1 MDGWITIGTKLDT
14 KGLEKDM
21 KAAERELQKYQKD
34 SEKLTTQKAQI
45 EVDLSKLEKE
55 KVAYDDLRNK
65 ASQYRQEMNRLAK
78 ERDSLYKPVVGGR
91 AIFESDRPK
100 YEQLSAKMQ
109 QVKQQYD
116 IVNNEVKKNYD
127 EVNKVSQKYDEQKA
141 KLAEIN
147 AQLSKNAKA
156 QQELTGKIASA
167 NEKLGRTQGVKN
179 LSSEVGSI
187 SGKMT
192 NILGKV
198 ARWALAIFSIR
209 SIYSTLSSASATLA
223 QYNEQYAANLE
234 YIRFALAQMLAPV
247 LEYIVR
253 LMYTIL
259 QYINMIASAW
269 FGVNLFANA
278 SADAFTKAKSSTGGI
293 AKNAEKTRKEL
304 QQTNFDEMNVL
315 QDNTASTSGGGA
327 GGGGAVA
334 PSMDLSK
341 MGDVQP
347 PAWLQWIIDHKDEII
362 RFLIMVG
369 TLIAG
374 IKIFQLV
381 KGIGQLFGGISS
393 LKALGITAM
402 ILGIVWA
409 IAGLIEYLKDPTWE
423 NFGKII
429 QGVGL
434 TIIGLGAVIGSLPV
448 AVIGAAILIHGTIMK
463 NWDKIK
469 ATLTRGVDWFHSK
482 TEELQ
487 GWLDTKLDWLPEKFG
502 SVGKVI
508 KETIKITV
516 KTITTFIEELFRTL
530 IDIFDRIYTGIRQ
543 VVDGIIKIFKGD
555 FKGGIEEVGKGILRI
570 FTGIWEGTYAGFV
583 TVWHTILSLFK
594 DGGQIFSGFK
604 DGIIGVLKALL
615 NILISGVNWAI
626 AKPLNALNSTLNRI
640 KDIRI
645 DFGKLGSFTPFSGF
659 YSYNPIPVP
668 QIPRLARGTILN
680 NPGNGVPVAGG
691 RAIAGEAGREAY
703 LPLSDKQLLEELGS
717 TIGKYI
723 TINATVNNS
732 MNGRLISRIMQQ
744 IKTEQDF
751 AYNT

>member
-21 KAAERELQKYQKD
+21 KVAERELQKYQKD
-34 SEKLTTQKAQI
+34 SEKLTKQKLKYEA
-45 EVDLSKLEKE
+45 DLSQYENEIAEYDKLIAKAGEYERTIEKLKSQGYR
-55 KVAYDDLRNK
+55 KVEQIIPLQNELGEVN
-65 ASQYRQEMNRLAK
+65 RQLEEQTPKIDQTHM
-78 ERDSLYKPVVGGR
+78 
-91 AIFESDRPK
+91 K
-100 YEQLSAKMQ
+100 YEQTRQEIENINKQLKENT
-109 QVKQQYD
+109 KQQ
-116 IVNNEVKKNYD
+116 
-127 EVNKVSQKYDEQKA
+127 Q
-141 KLAEIN
+141 EI
-147 AQLSKNAKA
+147 
-156 QQELTGKIASA
+156 TGKIEET
-167 NEKLGRTQGVKN
+167 NQKLKRINIKDNVTGE
-179 LSSEVGSI
+179 L
-187 SGKMT
+187 GKT
-192 NILGKV
+192 SNKLTSILGKV

-259 QYINMIASAW
+259 QYINMIAQAW

-278 SADAFTKAKSSTGGI
+278 SADAFTKAKSSTGKI

-315 QDNTASTSGGGA
+315 QDNTASKSSGDSAGGA
-327 GGGGAVA
+327 A

-341 MGDVQP
+341 MGDVEA
-347 PAWLQWIIDHKDEII
+347 PAWLQWIIDHKDEILK
-362 RFLIMVG
+362 FLATVAI
-369 TLIAG
+369 LIAG
-374 IKIFQLV
+374 IKIYQLV
-381 KGIGQLFGGISS
+381 KGIGQLFGGISA

-409 IAGLIEYLKDPTWE
+409 VAGLIQYLKDPTWE

-429 QGVGL
+429 QGIGIF
-434 TIIGLGAVIGSLPV
+434 IIGLGAVINSLPV

-469 ATLTRGVDWFHSK
+469 DTLTRGVDWFHEKS
-482 TEELQ
+482 EELQ
-487 GWLDTKLDWLPEKFG
+487 NWLDKKLDWLPEKFG
-502 SVGKVI
+502 SVGQVI
-508 KETIKITV
+508 KETIKIAV
-516 KTITTFIEELFRTL
+516 KTITTFIEELFRTI
-530 IDIFDRIYTGIRQ
+530 IDIFDRIYSGIRQ

-555 FKGGIEEVGKGILRI
+555 FKGGIEDVGKGILKI
-570 FTGIWEGTYAGFV
+570 FTGIWEGTYLGFV
-583 TVWHTILSLFK
+583 TVWKTILKLFEN
-594 DGGQIFSGFK
+594 GGKIFDGFK
-604 DGIIGVLKALL
+604 DGIIGTLKSLL

-626 AKPLNALNSTLNRI
+626 ARPLNALNNTLNRI
-640 KDIRI
+640 KDIKI
-645 DFGKLGSFTPFSGF
+645 NLGSFGSFTPFSGF

-668 QIPRLARGTILN
+668 QIPKLARGTILN